1 MSQAAKHLM
10 LSQNPKSSNERQD
23 EGESY
28 LSTYLIKYHDL
39 RLNQTPRLKIA
50 QYQYSD

>member
-10 LSQNPKSSNERQD
+10 LSQNPKSSNEKQD

-28 LSTYLIKYHDL
+28 LSTYLIKYDL